1 MKDDRLHVD
10 AMMGKVEEDA
20 ELKVLKYA
28 A

>member
-20 ELKVLKYA
+20 ELNVLKYA